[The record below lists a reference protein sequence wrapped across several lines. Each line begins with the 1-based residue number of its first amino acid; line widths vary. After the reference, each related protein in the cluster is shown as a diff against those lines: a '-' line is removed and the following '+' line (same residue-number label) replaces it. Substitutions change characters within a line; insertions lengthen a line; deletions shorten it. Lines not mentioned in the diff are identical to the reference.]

1 MLDTFRNMR
10 IKTFANLLIV
20 AMLIAGGVVA
30 VAALSTIAE
39 VNAVRSAWSEFD
51 SGPARKTAMLSDLRG
66 AMGFGGFI
74 HEFKNAVLRRDR
86 QQLDI
91 AQAAERNAAGALEAY
106 RALGVSAEE
115 AQSLATVE
123 DTIQEYAAKF
133 PIAREL
139 IVRGAT
145 VTEIDDAVHVGDRSA
160 VDALQVLDASLRT
173 AREAAAGKVFNAVS
187 RAQLFT
193 YATLIIVATLIVALI
208 GLFLWFARSRVIRP
222 IYTLMDFVNRVG
234 SGDLTRQLADIS
246 RDEVGTLG
254 LRLNEM
260 VARLKEITVQTREAV
275 NNLNSA
281 AAETLASTKQ
291 QAASVEQQFAAIQET
306 TATLEE
312 ISQSGEQMSNRA
324 KDIAGQAEA
333 ASERSKDGL
342 KAVDDLA
349 KIMDAI
355 EQQTE
360 TVAEHIVTLSEKT
373 QAIGEIIASVNDIAE
388 RSQLLALNAAIEAAA
403 AGEQGRTFSVV
414 AEEIKTLADQAKAAT
429 NQVSSILGQ
438 IQKGINASVMST
450 EESVKRVSNG
460 REQSEN
466 TLKTISD
473 LVGTIERSLRAFE
486 QVVASTN
493 QQRVGLEQVS
503 QALQQIRSGS
513 EQTAAGTKQIEI
525 AVSNINTL
533 GGQLDRSM
541 ERFAV

>member
-1 MLDTFRNMR
+1 MFTYLRNMR
-10 IKTFANLLIV
+10 IKAFANFLIAV
-20 AMLIAGGVVA
+20 MLIAGAVVA
-30 VAALSTIAE
+30 AASLSTIAE
-39 VNAVRSAWSEFD
+39 VNATRDAWSEFD
-51 SGPARKTAMLSDLRG
+51 TGPARKTAILSDLRG
-66 AMGFGGFI
+66 AIGFGGLI
-74 HEFKNAVLRRDR
+74 HEFKNAVLRREKENLKTAEKAAR
-86 QQLDI
+86 AALAAI
-91 AQAAERNAAGALEAY
+91 ANY
-106 RALGVSAEE
+106 RALGLTADETN
-115 AQSLATVE
+115 ALATVE
-123 DTIQEYAAKF
+123 RTIQEFATQFPVAA
-133 PIAREL
+133 EL
-139 IVRGAT
+139 IDRGLA
-145 VTEIDDAVHVGDRSA
+145 VGEIDNVVRIGDRSA
-160 VDALQVLDASLRT
+160 VDALETLDVLLRSG
-173 AREAAAGKVFNAVS
+173 REAAANQVFDAVR

-193 YATLIIVATLIVALI
+193 YVTLAIVAALIVLLI
-208 GLFLWFARSRVIRP
+208 GLFLWFARSRVIQP
-222 IYTLMDFVNRVG
+222 IYTLMDFVNHVG
-234 SGDLTRQLADIS
+234 AGDLTRQIDDVS
-246 RDEVGTLG
+246 EDEVGTLG
-254 LRLNEM
+254 QRLNEM
-260 VARLKEITVQTREAV
+260 VVRLKEITVQTRAAV
-275 NNLNSA
+275 ANLNSV

-312 ISQSGEQMSNRA
+312 ISQSGQQMSTRA

-349 KIMDAI
+349 RIMDAI

-360 TVAEHIVTLSEKT
+360 AVAEHIVTLSEKT

-450 EESVKRVSNG
+450 EESVKRVANG

-473 LVGTIERSLRAFE
+473 LVGTIDRSLRAFE

-493 QQRVGLEQVS
+493 QQRVGLEQVA
-503 QALQQIRSGS
+503 QALQQIRTGS

-525 AVSNINTL
+525 AVLNINTL
-533 GGQLDRSM
+533 GSQLDRSM